1 MWNAQSWVHRSA
13 EWLGRGRLT
22 AAAAWTAA
30 PGVQNV
36 TFCMLVPAV
45 AVCCCLL
52 MDLSLLPL
60 TACWSMPVHLDVCR
74 LDESMLMSRC
84 GTCNAADYHRISH
97 QEAAAHVSNSKL
109 LELVDEFWQC
119 GK

>member
-1 MWNAQSWVHRSA
+1 
-13 EWLGRGRLT
+13 
-22 AAAAWTAA
+22 
-30 PGVQNV
+30 
-36 TFCMLVPAV
+36 
-45 AVCCCLL
+45 
-52 MDLSLLPL
+52 
-60 TACWSMPVHLDVCR
+60 MPVHLDVCR